1 MPSWRTDHPS
11 GSLLPS
17 PLPSSLRS
25 WGGGA
30 SRSPAAPSKVVVA
43 SWPLALCGHCTYP
56 SSGRPGL
63 PWGWPACPSVCPHLA
78 PSWTLRRAAAQPRLL
93 PPLSSS
99 QKHEAGPQAQRP
111 PRFPAW
117 VCLVALV
124 TLCSARRA
132 PALCHHP
139 QALHLLLQ
147 EQHVRLA
154 AGRLLPEWLQPVSAR
169 PACCPAH
176 LADWA
181 WSQRSSPTQPS
192 ALPRSLRARPPL
204 CPEHR
209 PCPDLL
215 ARVLPG
221 WGPVPCF
228 TSAVG

>member
-1 MPSWRTDHPS
+1 MP
-11 GSLLPS
+11 LCLP
-17 PLPSSLRS
+17 
-25 WGGGA
+25 
-30 SRSPAAPSKVVVA
+30 
-43 SWPLALCGHCTYP
+43 
-56 SSGRPGL
+56 
-63 PWGWPACPSVCPHLA
+63 
-78 PSWTLRRAAAQPRLL
+78 TLGPIVDPEEAAAQPRLL
-93 PPLSSS
+93 PPSAVLRSM
-99 QKHEAGPQAQRP
+99 RP
-111 PRFPAW
+111 APRRGGLRAW

-154 AGRLLPEWLQPVSAR
+154 TGRLLPEWLQPVSAR

-192 ALPRSLRARPPL
+192 ALPRSLRVRPPL

-209 PCPDLL
+209 PCLDLL
-215 ARVLPG
+215 AWVLPG

-228 TSAVG
+228 TSAMG